1 MGIYLGHI
9 GNIELTRTALE
20 GAKQSVLNPD
30 DINADYDRFSFDF
43 EEGFLVTGDFIEITT
58 TDGTN
63 LDFIAASGWAN
74 NTVHSSGAW
83 YIFID
88 QLGGIRLYNT
98 FAASLDGGTAG
109 RVSLA
114 AIARNIPINV
124 IVRDRESRILGDVV
138 EYELNTNRETVDITT
153 LSDEYRQQYSS
164 LISGSGRLTA
174 HWDYTN
180 NRHEEPV
187 NYLMQ
192 LVLRTEV
199 GSTFHGRFYI
209 KSASTAPFA
218 GSYEPGQLNDVLWW
232 EFDGIITASAV
243 SFAADQL
250 VTGAIDFVAT
260 GPIRLRTKTQENR
273 FLLQEDESKIELEQD
288 PASFLLLEEL
298 D

>member
-1 MGIYLGHI
+1 MGIYLGQS

-20 GAKQSVLNPD
+20 GAKQTILNPSD
-30 DINADYDRFSFDF
+30 VNGLQDRFSFDF
-43 EEGFLVTGDFIEITT
+43 EEGFLITGDFIEITT

-63 LDFIAASGWAN
+63 LDFIDPTGWAN

-83 YIFID
+83 YIFVD

-98 FAASLDGGTAG
+98 FAASLDGGSNG
-109 RVSLA
+109 RVSLV
-114 AIARNIPINV
+114 AIARNIPLNV
-124 IVRDRESRILGDVV
+124 IVRDRESRVLGDIV

-174 HWDYTN
+174 HWNYTN

-192 LVLRTEV
+192 LVLRTEI

-209 KSASTAPFA
+209 KAA
-218 GSYEPGQLNDVLWW
+218 GSVEYGPGFAASQINDSLWW
-232 EFDGIITASAV
+232 EFDGIVTASAIN
-243 SFAADQL
+243 FAADQL
-250 VTGAIDFVAT
+250 VTGVIDFIAT
-260 GPIRLRTKTQENR
+260 GPIRLRAQTEQNR
-273 FLLQEDESKIELEQD
+273 FLLQEDASKIKLEQN
-288 PASFLLLEEL
+288 PANFVLLEEL